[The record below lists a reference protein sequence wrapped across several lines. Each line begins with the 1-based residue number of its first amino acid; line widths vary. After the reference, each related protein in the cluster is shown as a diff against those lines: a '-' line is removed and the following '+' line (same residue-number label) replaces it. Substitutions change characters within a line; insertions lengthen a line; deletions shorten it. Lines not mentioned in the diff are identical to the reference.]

1 MDGFRYFLPFKEAS
15 ISFQKSMKFMGNYT
29 QIILIYKVNTV
40 LFEKKF
46 KGSECYKLQLFKNH
60 RANILVCK

>member
-15 ISFQKSMKFMGNYT
+15 ISLQKSMKFIGNYT

-40 LFEKKF
+40 LFEKKI
-46 KGSECYKLQLFKNH
+46 KGSEFYKL
-60 RANILVCK
+60 